1 VKKIIPVF
9 LLVFFLVNQVSL
21 ASALKGDSEQDSF
34 SIEDISPFSYVCI
47 SHKGPFSDM
56 EKVVG
61 TLLSSMQSQN
71 IRMTGAMFGVYYNS
85 PQTVRPEE
93 LIWEVGFPVS
103 PEAIP
108 QRPLEKKLWNF
119 TNVLVGLHIGPYAE
133 SSQTIDRMKE
143 WMKVNNYV
151 SDGPVLEKYLDM
163 DPSSLLPEG
172 LRTEI
177 WIPCRKG
184 EGIIFLK
191 VKSQIANVRSD
202 PGLSSSVLAQLK
214 MGTVIESSGA
224 IGEYY
229 EIALSDQNRQSVQGF
244 MDKKDVE
251 VVSGREE
258 VKEEITEPVPPIKE
272 ETRIKE
278 ETKIE
283 EQAQIEE
290 KPRPVKAKKPISV
303 LQGVKKISLEFGFY
317 YSLMNSYKRGVLDEW
332 FTEVTGDPT
341 RLVDQGSPAFFSLSG
356 TMFFDVSSNFALGVG
371 ADVHISSPHALWGS
385 QIFWGGRQE
394 IVLNPFIVGVKMPLR
409 IKIGTAGMMMSITAS
424 PSLLMGWVTGTYDN
438 SATLTYWEF
447 TPSSKMGFGM
457 SGGVETFLGK
467 SFGFGVTVGFRSL
480 TVGLSF
486 EDPSSSTGYSSP
498 ATSGGE
504 LVTVD
509 LGGTYMTTGLLI
521 RF

>member
-1 VKKIIPVF
+1 MKKIIPVF

-21 ASALKGDSEQDSF
+21 ASAPKESFEQDSF
-34 SIEDISPFSYVCI
+34 SIEDITPFSYVCI

-56 EKVVG
+56 EKVIG
-61 TLLSSMQSQN
+61 MLLSSMQSQN
-71 IRMTGAMFGVYYNS
+71 IRMTGSLFGVYYNS
-85 PQTVRPEE
+85 PQTVRSEE
-93 LIWEVGFPVS
+93 LIWEVGFPVD
-103 PEAIP
+103 PGAIP

-119 TNVLVGLHIGPYAE
+119 TNVLVGLHVGPY
-133 SSQTIDRMKE
+133 SQIGQTIDRMRE
-143 WMKVNNYV
+143 WMKVNNYM

-191 VKSQIANVRSD
+191 VKSQIANVRSG
-202 PGLSSSVLAQLK
+202 PGLSGSVLAQLK
-214 MGTVIESSGA
+214 IGTVIESSGA

-229 EIALSDQNRQSVQGF
+229 EIALSDQNRQPVQGF
-244 MDKKDVE
+244 VDKKDVE

-258 VKEEITEPVPPIKE
+258 VKEEITEPIPP
-272 ETRIKE
+272 IKE

-290 KPRPVKAKKPISV
+290 RPRPVKAKKPISV
-303 LQGVKKISLEFGFY
+303 VQGIKKVSIEFGFY

-356 TMFFDVSSNFALGVG
+356 TLFFDISSNFALGVG
-371 ADVHISSPHALWGS
+371 TDVHVSSPHALWGS

-394 IVLNPFIVGVKMPLR
+394 IVLNPFIVGFKMPLR
-409 IKIGTAGMMMSITAS
+409 IKIGGAGMLMSITAS
-424 PSLLMGWVTGTYDN
+424 PALLMGWVTGTYDN

-447 TPSSKMGFGM
+447 SPSTKMGFGM
-457 SGGVETFLGK
+457 SGGIETFLGK
-467 SFGFGVTVGFRSL
+467 SFGFGVNIGYRSL

>member
-1 VKKIIPVF
+1 MKKIIPVF

-21 ASALKGDSEQDSF
+21 ASAPKGNPEQDSF
-34 SIEDISPFSYVCI
+34 SIEDITPFSYVCI

-56 EKVVG
+56 EKVIG
-61 TLLSSMQSQN
+61 MLLSSMQSQN
-71 IRMTGAMFGVYYNS
+71 IRMTGTMFGVYYNS

-93 LIWEVGFPVS
+93 LIWEVGFPVD

-119 TNVLVGLHIGPYAE
+119 TNVLVGLHIGPYGE
-133 SSQTIDRMKE
+133 KSQTIDRMRE
-143 WMKVNNYV
+143 WMRVNNYV
-151 SDGPVLEKYLDM
+151 SDGPVLEKFLDM
-163 DPSSLLPEG
+163 DPSKLLPEG

-184 EGIIFLK
+184 EEIIFLK
-191 VKSQIANVRSD
+191 VKSQLANVRSG
-202 PGLSSSVLAQLK
+202 PSLSGSILAQLK
-214 MGTVIESSGA
+214 IGTVIESSGTV
-224 IGEYY
+224 GEYY
-229 EIALSDQNRQSVQGF
+229 KIALLNQNRQPVQGF
-244 MDKKDVE
+244 VDKKDVE
-251 VVSGREE
+251 IVSGKEE
-258 VKEEITEPVPPIKE
+258 VKEEITELVPPIKE
-272 ETRIKE
+272 D
-278 ETKIE
+278 TKIE
-283 EQAQIEE
+283 EEAKIEEQTQIKE
-290 KPRPVKAKKPISV
+290 KPRTEKAKKPISV
-303 LQGVKKISLEFGFY
+303 AQGVKKVSLEFGFY
-317 YSLMNSYKRGVLDEW
+317 YSMMNSYKRGVLDEW

-356 TMFFDVSSNFALGVG
+356 TLFFDISSNFALGVG
-371 ADVHISSPHALWGS
+371 TDVNIASPHALWGS

-394 IVLNPFIVGVKMPLR
+394 IVLKPFIVGFKMPLR
-409 IKIGTAGMMMSITAS
+409 IKIGGAGMMMSITAS
-424 PSLLMGWVTGTYDN
+424 PALLMGWVTGTYDN

-457 SGGVETFLGK
+457 SGGLETFLGK
-467 SFGFGVTVGFRSL
+467 SFGFGVNIGFRSL

-486 EDPSSSTGYSSP
+486 VDPSSSTGYSSP
-498 ATSGGE
+498 TTSSGE